1 MNKVMVALDRAMQ
14 RRETPDGRKLSV
26 LDLHSKVSTPIW
38 AFRTCRRALGSAAV
52 VLLVCLLL
60 PSFESTSPCHHVLA
74 HFARLLVRASQEA
87 EEFRRSLIRYEL
99 EMLKAFGFITHVEH
113 PHKLLLNYCQVLG
126 LDGAGS
132 QAPGQEPS
140 CPVFLQE
147 AWNVANDR
155 WGAARVRNSSR
166 TAARVRIS
174 STVTRVQITCSSRT
188 G

>member
-14 RRETPDGRKLSV
+14 RRETPEGRKLSV
-26 LDLHSKVSTPIW
+26 LDLHSKVRTLIW
-38 AFRTCRRALGSAAV
+38 AVRTYKFVPGSAAV
-52 VLLVCLLL
+52 VLLLPDVLTSSCLAVTLR
-60 PSFESTSPCHHVLA
+60 SYS
-74 HFARLLVRASQEA
+74 VRFCLRVPQEA

-126 LDGAGS
+126 LDDAGS

-140 CPVFLQE
+140 CPQFLQE

-155 WGAARVRNSSR
+155 WGAECVRNSSR
-166 TAARVRIS
+166 TEQHACAAA
-174 STVTRVQITCSSRT
+174 